1 MNKDEFFNIPHNKPR
16 VLVAPL
22 DWGLGHATRCI
33 PIIFKLLQENCEVIV
48 AAEGDVKI
56 LLQKEFPS
64 LVFLNL
70 KGYRMYYSR
79 NKFWL
84 PVKLLLQFP
93 KLIYR
98 IYAEKRWLKKVVRQ
112 YKIDAVIADNRMGLS
127 HTKIPCMYITHQLKI
142 KTGNRFT
149 ESIAQKIHY
158 RFINKFTA
166 CWVPD
171 ATGEKNLAGELSHT
185 DVLPKVPLHYL
196 GPLSRF
202 EKTPVENKYD
212 LCIVLSGPEP
222 QRTIFENLVLKDI
235 TGFNGR
241 VFLLRGLPGK
251 TVIPESSNAAL
262 EIKNHLPATELNM
275 LLQQSNMIICRSGY
289 SSVMDLVKLQ
299 KKAILVPT
307 PGQTE
312 QEYLAGYLQDQKLFF
327 CVEQKHFSL
336 PAVLKAVSD
345 FQFNELSFSQNAFES
360 VIEDFV
366 APLKKINNAD
376 I

>member
-1 MNKDEFFNIPHNKPR
+1 M
-16 VLVAPL
+16 LVAPL

-33 PIIFKLLQENCEVIV
+33 PIIFKLLQQNCEVIV
-48 AAEGDVKI
+48 AAEGDVKF
-56 LLQKEFPS
+56 LLQKEFPK
-64 LVFLNL
+64 LIFIDLR
-70 KGYRMYYSR
+70 GYRMRYSR

-84 PVKLLLQFP
+84 PAKLLQQFP

-98 IYAEKRWLKKVVRQ
+98 IYAEKRWLKKVVHQ

-127 HTKIPCMYITHQLKI
+127 HPKIPCIYITQQLKI

-149 ESIAQKIHY
+149 ESFAQKVHY

-171 ATGEKNLAGELSHT
+171 AAGEKNLAGELSHP
-185 DVLPKVPLHYL
+185 VILPKIPVKYL

-202 EKTPVENKYD
+202 EKTTVENKYD

-222 QRTIFENLVLKDI
+222 QRSIFEALILKDI
-235 TGFNGR
+235 KYFKGSI
-241 VFLLRGLPGK
+241 FLVRGLPGK
-251 TVIPESSNAAL
+251 TSIPENSNAVL
-262 EIKNHLPATELNM
+262 EIKNHLAAAELNM

-289 SSVMDLVKLQ
+289 SSVMDLVNLQ

-312 QEYLAGYLQDQKLFF
+312 QEYLARYLQDQKLFF

-336 PAVLKAVSD
+336 PAILKAASG
-345 FQFNELSFSQNAFES
+345 FQFTEINFSQNEYEP
-360 VIEDFV
+360 VVEGFV
-366 APLKKINNAD
+366 KGLKKINNAG

>member
-1 MNKDEFFNIPHNKPR
+1 MNKDEIFNIAHNKPR

-33 PIIFKLLQENCEVIV
+33 PIIFKLLQQNCEVIV

-64 LVFLNL
+64 LAFVDL
-70 KGYRMYYSR
+70 KGYRMQYSR

-84 PVKLLLQFP
+84 PAKLLLQFP

-98 IYAEKRWLKKVVRQ
+98 IYAEKRWLNKAVDA
-112 YKIDAVIADNRMGLS
+112 YKIDAVIADNRMGLC
-127 HTKIPCMYITHQLKI
+127 HPKIPCIYITHQLKI

-149 ESIAQKIHY
+149 ESFAQKIHY
-158 RFINKFTA
+158 RFINSFTA

-171 ATGEKNLAGELSHT
+171 AAGEKNLAGELSHP
-185 DVLPKVPLHYL
+185 VILPKIPVKYL

-202 EKTPVENKYD
+202 EKTTVENKYD

-222 QRTIFENLVLKDI
+222 QRSIFEALVLKDI
-235 TGFNGR
+235 KDFNGT

-251 TVIPESSNAAL
+251 TSIPELNNPAI
-262 EIKNHLPATELNM
+262 EIKNHLPAAELNIV
-275 LLQQSNMIICRSGY
+275 LQQSKIIICRSGY

-312 QEYLAGYLQDQKLFF
+312 QEYLAGYLQDQKLFY

-336 PAVLKAVSD
+336 PTVLKAASG
-345 FQFNELSFSQNAFES
+345 FQFTEINFSQNEYEP

-366 APLKKINNAD
+366 KDLKKINNAG

>member
-1 MNKDEFFNIPHNKPR
+1 MNKDEIFNIPHNKPR

-33 PIIFKLLQENCEVIV
+33 PIIFKLVQQNCEVIV

-56 LLQKEFPS
+56 LLQKEFP
-64 LVFLNL
+64 NL
-70 KGYRMYYSR
+70 IFFDLRGYRMQYCR

-84 PVKLLLQFP
+84 PAKLLLQFP

-98 IYAEKRWLKKVVRQ
+98 IHRERRWLKKIVRE
-112 YKIDAVIADNRMGLS
+112 YKIDAVITDNRMGLS
-127 HTKIPCMYITHQLKI
+127 HAKIPCVYITHQLKI

-149 ESIAQKIHY
+149 ESIAQKMHY
-158 RFINKFTA
+158 HFINKFVA

-171 ATGEKNLAGELSHT
+171 AEAEKNLAGELSHPAI
-185 DVLPKVPLHYL
+185 LPKVHVNYL

-202 EKTPVENKYD
+202 EKTTVENKYD

-222 QRTIFENLVLKDI
+222 QRTIFERLILKDI
-235 TGFNGR
+235 KDFKGN
-241 VFLLRGLPGK
+241 VFLLRGLPGE
-251 TVIPESSNAAL
+251 TLIPEINNHAF
-262 EIKNHLPATELNM
+262 EIKNHLPAALLNT
-275 LLQQSNMIICRSGY
+275 LLQQSKMIICRSGY

-312 QEYLAGYLQDQKLFF
+312 QEYLAGYLQNQKLFF
-327 CVEQKHFSL
+327 CVEQKYFSL
-336 PAVLKAVSD
+336 PAVLKAASG
-345 FQFNELSFSQNAFES
+345 FQYTEIMFSQNEYEL
-360 VIEDFV
+360 VIEDFIGG
-366 APLKKINNAD
+366 LKKINNAG

>member
-1 MNKDEFFNIPHNKPR
+1 MNKDEIFNIAHNKPR

-33 PIIFKLLQENCEVIV
+33 PIIFKLLQQNCEVIV

-56 LLQKEFPS
+56 LLQKEFPA
-64 LVFLNL
+64 LVFIELN
-70 KGYRMYYSR
+70 GYRIQYSR

-84 PVKLLLQFP
+84 PAKLLQQFP

-98 IYAEKRWLKKVVRQ
+98 IYAEKRWLKKVVHQ

-127 HTKIPCMYITHQLKI
+127 HPKIPCIYITQQLKI

-149 ESIAQKIHY
+149 ESFAQKVHY

-171 ATGEKNLAGELSHT
+171 AAGEKNLAGELSHSV
-185 DVLPKVPLHYL
+185 VLPKVPVKYL

-202 EKTPVENKYD
+202 EKTTVENKYD

-222 QRTIFENLVLKDI
+222 QRSIFEALVLKDI
-235 TGFNGR
+235 KDFKGSI
-241 VFLLRGLPGK
+241 FLVRGLPGK
-251 TVIPESSNAAL
+251 TSIPELNNPAI
-262 EIKNHLPATELNM
+262 EIKNHLPAAELNIV
-275 LLQQSNMIICRSGY
+275 LQQSKIIICRSGY

-336 PAVLKAVSD
+336 PAILKAASG
-345 FQFNELSFSQNAFES
+345 FQFTEINFSQNEYEP
-360 VIEDFV
+360 VVEGFV
-366 APLKKINNAD
+366 KGLKKINNAG